1 VKHWGKAAFG
11 TAITVFLLWRVLKDV
26 DFSEVVTNIS
36 TGDFWLLGASVLV
49 ATFGF
54 LIRALRWKVLL
65 APVRRDTGL
74 RSRFAGVS
82 IGFMANNVLPA
93 RIGEFARAY
102 AFSRLE
108 PVTATAAFGTL
119 VVERFMDGVVLLL
132 FLVIPIMTPGF
143 PAVETLSAGGGA
155 AIVRTAA
162 ALVIAILAVLMVM
175 AALPRQFVLLA
186 ERLAV
191 VLPEH
196 LRGKVIAGLESLLDS
211 IAIMRDPRLLLAG
224 FAWSFFFWT
233 WHGLS
238 FWLGMLAFGIDTG
251 FVSAIFTEAVVGFGV
266 AIPSAP
272 GFFGT
277 FHAAAEFAL
286 TNVYGVPEPV
296 SLAFAFAYHFGGWIP
311 ITAIGLWYAWSLG
324 LSLGEIGHADEE
336 IEEEDPSVARARHR
350 PRGRHDVGPRP
361 PCEEPVAPSRT
372 PTGAPPADG
381 RPRGAHDA
389 GPRGVEAADDQAAGD
404 ERDETGPTADRS
416 EGEDRPEAKEGIRG
430 S

>member
-1 VKHWGKAAFG
+1 MKHWGKAVLGMAV
-11 TAITVFLLWRVLKDV
+11 TVFLLWWVLRDV
-26 DFSEVVTNIS
+26 ELADVMANIS
-36 TGDFWLLGASVLV
+36 GGNFWLLGASIFV

-54 LIRALRWKVLL
+54 FIRALRWKVLL
-65 APVRRDTGL
+65 TPVRRETSL

-93 RIGEFARAY
+93 RVGEFARAY

-132 FLVIPIMTPGF
+132 FLVLPVMTPGF
-143 PAVETLSAGGGA
+143 PASDAMAAEGGLSMLRGA
-155 AIVRTAA
+155 AG
-162 ALVIAILAVLMVM
+162 LVVGVLAFLVVM
-175 AALPRQFVLLA
+175 AAFPRRFVILA

-191 VLPEH
+191 VLPKE
-196 LRGKVIAGLESLLDS
+196 LRNKVVAGLESLLRS

-238 FWLGMLAFGIDTG
+238 FGLGMMAFGIDTG
-251 FVSAIFTEAVVGFGV
+251 LVSAIFTEAVVGFGV

-286 TNVYGVPEPV
+286 TTVYGVPEAE

-324 LSLGEIGHADEE
+324 MSLGEIGHADEE
-336 IEEEDPSVARARHR
+336 VEEVEGVPAAHR
-350 PRGRHDVGPRP
+350 PRSAHDTGPRKD
-361 PCEEPVAPSRT
+361 ESSAPTRE
-372 PTGAPPADG
+372 G
-381 RPRGAHDA
+381 
-389 GPRGVEAADDQAAGD
+389 GPNG
-404 ERDETGPTADRS
+404 GPTEESAR
-416 EGEDRPEAKEGIRG
+416 EEAG
-430 S
+430 